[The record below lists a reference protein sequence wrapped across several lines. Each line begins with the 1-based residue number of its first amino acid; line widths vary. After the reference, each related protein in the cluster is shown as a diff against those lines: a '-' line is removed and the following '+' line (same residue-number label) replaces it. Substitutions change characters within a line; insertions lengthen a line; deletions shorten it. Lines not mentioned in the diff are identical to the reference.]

1 MRNLMKSETMQKR
14 FSFERAALLLRNRAL
29 DDLPT
34 VLVAVGVIVALNLLA
49 IVLGHAPFL
58 NDISGHGTTW
68 SLIVPLG
75 GILLASIAFTRMHDG
90 RSGPE
95 WLLLPASSAE
105 KYLSATATY
114 LVVYPIVASVLAV
127 VLSAVLALAGNLAG
141 TGGGKIW
148 NPIDAISLDG
158 LASYLSIILV
168 VLAGSARFR
177 KLALGKTAAI
187 AAGWTLCLTALF
199 ILALTLLS
207 PDLRPSLFNMNK
219 EFGSDNGFNF
229 TMNMALSPAKESALQ
244 LIAEVLRWASVL
256 FAASYGFALVT
267 EKEARDEVQ

>member
-1 MRNLMKSETMQKR
+1 
-14 FSFERAALLLRNRAL
+14 L

-34 VLVAVGVIVALNLLA
+34 VAVAVGVIVALNLLS

-58 NDISGHGTTW
+58 NETSGHGTTW

-105 KYLSATATY
+105 KYLSAATAY
-114 LVVYPIVASVLAV
+114 LVVYPVVASVLAV
-127 VLSAVLALAGNLAG
+127 ALSAALALAGNLAG
-141 TGGGKIW
+141 TGGGRIW
-148 NPIDAISLDG
+148 NPLDSISLDG
-158 LASYLSIILV
+158 FVSYLSFVLV
-168 VLAGSARFR
+168 VFAGSARFR

-199 ILALTLLS
+199 ILALTLIS
-207 PDLRPSLFNMNK
+207 PELRPSLLNMNK
-219 EFGSDNGFNF
+219 EFGSASSAGFDF
-229 TMNMALSPAKESALQ
+229 TLNMALSPAKESALQ
-244 LIAEVLRWASVL
+244 LIAEVLRWVSVL